1 MSTFF
6 LILFSFF
13 YLGHFILGVVSLHN
27 ITRVVCTFIGLVIMT
42 ILRGVTVSMK
52 GFCCVSAKIPL
63 TADLIGYPLKEIF
76 HIGPGIVLVN

>member
-6 LILFSFF
+6 LILFSNF
-13 YLGHFILGVVSLHN
+13 YLGHFILGVVSLHK
-27 ITRVVCTFIGLVIMT
+27 RVVCTFIGLMIMT

-63 TADLIGYPLKEIF
+63 TADPIGYPLKEIF